1 MKQPFNK
8 NDDDEPRD
16 FSGAFPKIFR
26 ATEALRRHFADV
38 GELGRSCT
46 GLNSNSSAV
55 VTAVPTEDQLDPT
68 LKIQLFC

>member
-1 MKQPFNK
+1 MTQPFNK
-8 NDDDEPRD
+8 NNDDEPRD
-16 FSGAFPKIFR
+16 LRGFSQIFR

-38 GELGRSCT
+38 DELGRSCT